1 METKDWTGDTNSV
14 FKTLGSTNH
23 SRQNRASLD
32 YYATDPIAA
41 KLLLEQE
48 EFSKNIWECAC
59 GEGHLSKIFEESGY
73 NVRNTD
79 IIDRIGNEVF
89 DFLSEDKEMFDGDII
104 TNPPYKYATEFV
116 RKALERV
123 EEGHKGAMF
132 LKVLFLE
139 GKSRRELFKQYPPCR
154 IYVCSGRIDCAK
166 NGDFKALKEN
176 GGGALA
182 YAWFI
187 WRKGYKGE
195 TIVKWIN

>member
-104 TNPPYKYATEFV
+104 TNPLYKYATEFV
-116 RKALERV
+116 RKGLERV
-123 EEGHKGAMF
+123 EEGHKVAMF

>member
-1 METKDWTGDTNSV
+1 
-14 FKTLGSTNH
+14 
-23 SRQNRASLD
+23 
-32 YYATDPIAA
+32 
-41 KLLLEQE
+41 
-48 EFSKNIWECAC
+48 
-59 GEGHLSKIFEESGY
+59 
-73 NVRNTD
+73 
-79 IIDRIGNEVF
+79 
-89 DFLSEDKEMFDGDII
+89 MFDGDII

-123 EEGHKGAMF
+123 KEGHKVAMF

>member
-1 METKDWTGDTNSV
+1 MNNKDWTGDTNSV

-89 DFLSEDKEMFDGDII
+89 DFSF
-104 TNPPYKYATEFV
+104 
-116 RKALERV
+116 
-123 EEGHKGAMF
+123 
-132 LKVLFLE
+132 
-139 GKSRRELFKQYPPCR
+139 
-154 IYVCSGRIDCAK
+154 
-166 NGDFKALKEN
+166 
-176 GGGALA
+176 
-182 YAWFI
+182 
-187 WRKGYKGE
+187 
-195 TIVKWIN
+195 

>member
-1 METKDWTGDTNSV
+1 MDNKDWKGDTNSV
-14 FKTLGSTNH
+14 FKTLGATNH
-23 SRQNRASLD
+23 SNENREAYD
-32 YYATDPIAA
+32 YYATDPTAA

-59 GEGHLSKIFEESGY
+59 GEGHLSKVFEDAGH
-73 NVRNTD
+73 NVRNSD
-79 IIDRIGNEVF
+79 IVDRIGNEVF
-89 DFLSEDKEMFDGDII
+89 DFLGTDEEIFDGDII
-104 TNPPYKYATEFV
+104 TNPPYKYAAEFV
-116 RKALERV
+116 KKALERV
-123 EEGHKGAMF
+123 EEGHKVAMF

-166 NGDFKALKEN
+166 NGDFKTLKEN

-182 YAWFI
+182 YAWFV

-195 TIVKWIN
+195 TIVKWTN